1 MKENDFCID
10 CLRYNGGCDFR
21 LKPINN
27 KGKIDCFLREEK
39 YDKKDYKVYV
49 VMGDGECEEHERQ
62 QQNGIERLVVYI
74 QPVEHKDGQLAQQIA
89 GGSAYHKLYH
99 ERES

>member
-10 CLRYNGGCDFR
+10 CLRYNGGCDFS

-39 YDKKDYKVYV
+39 YDKKDYYNNTVPINV
-49 VMGDGECEEHERQ
+49 F
-62 QQNGIERLVVYI
+62 
-74 QPVEHKDGQLAQQIA
+74 
-89 GGSAYHKLYH
+89 
-99 ERES
+99 RESNKHFKSCSGEN